1 MKPSAGFG
9 NGRSVSREHFVE
21 EGFFQHG
28 QLIVLTLMKG
38 DEVVEGGKEATD
50 RILLAAIGQH
60 QFHLGKLFSGNLKE
74 R

>member
-1 MKPSAGFG
+1 MLPIS
-9 NGRSVSREHFVE
+9 
-21 EGFFQHG
+21 
-28 QLIVLTLMKG
+28 LMKS

-50 RILLAAIGQH
+50 RILLATIRQH